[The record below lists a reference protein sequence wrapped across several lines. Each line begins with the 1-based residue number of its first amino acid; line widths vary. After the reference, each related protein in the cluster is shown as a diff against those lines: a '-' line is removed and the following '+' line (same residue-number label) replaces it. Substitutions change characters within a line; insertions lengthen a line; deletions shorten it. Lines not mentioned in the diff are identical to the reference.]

1 MKRKGIDKQR
11 PEKRSKPDRLH
22 EDFSRPTGKNVLNSR
37 HKPSPN
43 QPRPDNPPPDPD
55 VSES

>member
-1 MKRKGIDKQR
+1 MKRKSVDKRTPQ
-11 PEKRSKPDRLH
+11 KKSTPDRLH
-22 EDFSRPTGKNVLNSR
+22 EDFSRPAGKDILNSR

-55 VSES
+55 ASES

>member
-1 MKRKGIDKQR
+1 MKQKSVDKR
-11 PEKRSKPDRLH
+11 TPSKKSTPDRLH
-22 EDFSRPTGKNVLNSR
+22 EDFSRPAGKDILNSR

-55 VSES
+55 AQ